1 MSDSSYLPKVY
12 REQGGARQVI
22 ASGGSLDVESGGE
35 LDIESGGSLK
45 LAGTAIA
52 ATAGEINN
60 AADNS
65 ANIEIVTAAN
75 VITAAE
81 SGKTFIIKS
90 ATGFKS
96 TLPAPATGLRFSF
109 IIDTPPTTGNHTI
122 VTNGTTQKVL
132 KGLVVTAT
140 DAGGNG
146 DFSSGGTT
154 LTFVA
159 NQAVAGDR
167 VDMICDGTVWYFKG
181 FATVTAGLTIT
192 GE

>member
-1 MSDSSYLPKVY
+1 MADTSYQPAVY

-35 LDIESGGSLK
+35 LDIESGGALK
-45 LAGTAIA
+45 LAGTAIS
-52 ATAGEINN
+52 ATAAEINN

-65 ANIEIVTAAN
+65 ANIEVVTAAN

-81 SGKTFIIKS
+81 SGKTFIIKH

-132 KGLVVTAT
+132 KGLVLVSA
-140 DAGGNG
+140 DEVG
-146 DFSSGGTT
+146 DTSTGGTT